1 MKRLIL
7 TTILFFITAL
17 MSSCEKMFGDFLDK
31 QPSNELTEE
40 QVFSS
45 WKSTEYYYYDIYNF
59 LRNGLARVNRSWMDS
74 ATDLAVTSY
83 STGGTRTSF
92 NIGNYY
98 ASSGAP
104 ELTGTWEGY
113 FRGIRKCNTLLA
125 RIDSVPL
132 DADETQAGRQQ
143 NVARIKAEARFF
155 RAYFYWELCLRYGA
169 LPIIEEPLAPDDD
182 LALTGLAR
190 PASVK
195 TNFEYIIKELKEC
208 YADLESDFSINPNN
222 LGRIT
227 QGINLALQCRIYLY
241 LASPHYSALGLAT
254 WQDAADRA
262 QLFID
267 YFGEGRKYALYRPT
281 GTPGDYS
288 SAITRR
294 AYDGNTEVIFWR
306 NDAQGDWWPAESPLG
321 FGGSGGLSPSQNLVD
336 MYDMANGNSPFSSYD
351 ATGAPLYPAT
361 LVPAINTA
369 SGYNEQAP
377 YVNRDPRFYRTVL
390 YNGANWWNRGIET
403 FQGGA
408 DNPNGNPNATPTG
421 YYNRKYLDDSQT
433 HFLTGGTMY
442 RNWIFIRYAE
452 ILLNYAEAMNE
463 VNGPGAA
470 VYSVLQQLRS
480 RAGMTA
486 PLSAR
491 ADLKTREAMRN
502 FIHKERSVELAFEDH
517 RSWDLKRWALAKE
530 ALARPIYGMTIS
542 KTATGFSYSRKIAQ
556 TRVFEDKMYL
566 YPIPEAEVW
575 KTGMPNN
582 PGW

>member
-7 TTILFFITAL
+7 TSILFFITAL

-40 QVFSS
+40 QVFSN

-59 LRNGLARVNRSWMDS
+59 LRNGLARVNSSWMDS

-83 STGGTRTSF
+83 STGGTRNSF

-98 ASSGAP
+98 ASAGAP
-104 ELTGTWEGY
+104 ELTATWELY

-132 DADETQAGRQQ
+132 AADETPASRQQ
-143 NVARIKAEARFF
+143 NATRMKAEARFF

-169 LPIIEEPLAPDDD
+169 LPIIETPLPPDDD
-182 LALTGLAR
+182 NALVGLAR

-195 TNFEYIIKELKEC
+195 SNFEYVIRELKEC

-227 QGINLALQCRIYLY
+227 QGINLALQCRVYLY
-241 LASPHYSALGLAT
+241 MASAHYSALGLAT

-262 QLFID
+262 RLFID
-267 YFGEGRKYALYRPT
+267 YFGEGKKYALYRPT
-281 GTPGDYS
+281 GTSADYS

-321 FGGSGGLSPSQNLVD
+321 YGGSGGLCPSQNLVD
-336 MYDMANGNSPFSSYD
+336 MYDMANGSSPFASYD
-351 ATGAPLYPAT
+351 ATGAPVYSAGLTPA
-361 LVPAINTA
+361 LNAA
-369 SGYNEQAP
+369 SGYTDQTP
-377 YVNRDPRFYRTVL
+377 YTNRDPRFYRTVL
-390 YNGANWWNRGIET
+390 FHGAMWWNRAIDT

-433 HFLTGGTMY
+433 NYLTGGTMY

-452 ILLNYAEAMNE
+452 VLLDYAEAMNE
-463 VNGPGAA
+463 VSGPGAA
-470 VYSVLQQLRS
+470 VFSALQQLRE
-480 RAGMTA
+480 RVGMTA

-491 ADLKTREAMRN
+491 TDLRTREAMRN
-502 FIHKERSVELAFEDH
+502 FIRKERNVELAFEDH
-517 RSWDLKRWALAKE
+517 RRWDLLRWGLAKE
-530 ALARPIYGMTIS
+530 ALARPIYGMTIT
-542 KTATGFSYSRKIAQ
+542 KTATGLSFSRKIAQ
-556 TRVFEDKMYL
+556 ERVFDDRMYL